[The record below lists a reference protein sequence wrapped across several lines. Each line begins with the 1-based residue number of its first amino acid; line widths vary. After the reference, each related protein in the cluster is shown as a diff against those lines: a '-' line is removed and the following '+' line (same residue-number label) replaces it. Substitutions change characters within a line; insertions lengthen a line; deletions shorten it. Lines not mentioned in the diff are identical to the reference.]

1 MKVLVNIVL
10 FFLLI
15 AGNGLAQPIYKAQ
28 LLPVGSDGFYAVDLS
43 AEILGGASPDLS
55 DVRILDGNGK
65 EVAWLLKE
73 DIEQN
78 SNNEFI
84 PFQTEIVSEQRK
96 TDLLIDTKGK
106 PLSSFILQI
115 KNADADKNAFLLGS
129 NDRKNWFVVKEH
141 LLLTNTSS
149 QNRTNAFLNLEFPL
163 SDYQYYKLSV
173 NDSLSAPLNVIGV
186 GMVKN
191 ESYYKK
197 QIVDIPVKKYTIG
210 EDGKYTD
217 LEIIFPFKYQIEGIV
232 FYISYPQYYNRDI
245 KLYLPATKRSFTKKR
260 LLKDREHDYMPAY
273 YEETLSAD
281 NGNPVTI
288 GYSQYTDTLKM
299 SIYNGDD
306 QPLTIDSV
314 KTYTS
319 KLYLIAGL
327 KKGNTYT
334 LTYGDKKASFPNYDL
349 SFGKQLPDSIQHISV
364 VNIEQ
369 LSVPQQPGSD
379 KWLFFF
385 KTYGVWL
392 VIAFVI
398 VQILL
403 MVRKIIRQKT

>member
-28 LLPVGSDGFYAVDLS
+28 LLPVGSDGFYAIDLS

-84 PFQTEIVSEQRK
+84 PFQTEIISEQLK

-149 QNRTNAFLNLEFPL
+149 PNRTNAFLNLEFPL

-186 GMVKN
+186 GIVKN

-197 QIVDIPVKKYTIG
+197 QIVDIPVKKYAIG
-210 EDGKYTD
+210 EEGKYTD

-260 LLKDREHDYMPAY
+260 LLKDREHDYMPGY

-288 GYSQYTDTLKM
+288 GYNQYTDTLKM

-314 KTYTS
+314 KAYTS

-403 MVRKIIRQKT
+403 MVRKIVRQKT